1 MLRELKPFGAQE
13 VYGEQVIKYFLSRSS
28 VDVVGV
34 FSPYRSPPQIFQA
47 PVSRSPQWR
56 VSLFTRS
63 ARPSQADC
71 ALVQKMVT
79 ELPRPRLEGYQARS
93 WHQQGMFDPQG
104 KGIYLGCMMTSKSG
118 SFSIS
123 ISSRMVLEL
132 LAGRITQEQFQNFA
146 FGKNQNQFDHL
157 FERGMTIQT
166 ARLEKGGLDE
176 DDDYLVF
183 EMEPDVGA
191 QALRNPKR

>member
-1 MLRELKPFGAQE
+1 
-13 VYGEQVIKYFLSRSS
+13 
-28 VDVVGV
+28 
-34 FSPYRSPPQIFQA
+34 
-47 PVSRSPQWR
+47 
-56 VSLFTRS
+56 
-63 ARPSQADC
+63 
-71 ALVQKMVT
+71 
-79 ELPRPRLEGYQARS
+79 
-93 WHQQGMFDPQG
+93 MFDPQG
-104 KGIYLGCMMTSKSG
+104 KGIYLGCTMTSKSG

-132 LAGRITQEQFQNFA
+132 LAGRITQEQFQDFA
-146 FGKNQNQFDHL
+146 FGKNQNQFDYQ
-157 FERGMTIQT
+157 FKRGMTIQT